1 LICGCRVVRKR
12 NSKNPPLATLDP
24 PGSREGDFVTLPR
37 AAVTTESE
45 SNSWE
50 GREASNASDPGRAKD
65 EFLQMLGM
73 SDAAIEIREL
83 VDMWL

>member
-12 NSKNPPLATLDP
+12 KSKNPPLAALDP

-37 AAVTTESE
+37 AVVTIESE
-45 SNSWE
+45 PKSWE
-50 GREASNASDPGRAKD
+50 CREASNASDPGRAKV
-65 EFLQMLGM
+65 EFLQMFGM
-73 SDAAIEIREL
+73 SVAALGIREL